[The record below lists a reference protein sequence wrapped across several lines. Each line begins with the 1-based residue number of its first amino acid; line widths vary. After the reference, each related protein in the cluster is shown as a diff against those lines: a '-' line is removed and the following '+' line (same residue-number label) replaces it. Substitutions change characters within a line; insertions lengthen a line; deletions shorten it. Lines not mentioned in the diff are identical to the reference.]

1 MQDNPTIRASLTPR
15 SSQTTR
21 ASLMS
26 SFPPPTEGQVTL
38 ANWRTAPFNRW
49 SFHHVREI
57 VPSAD
62 IPHDPARVWP
72 LGARG
77 GSLEALRIGVP
88 DGANSG
94 LDPGLDP
101 GLDSGL
107 DFGLDDFLAATG
119 TDGIVVLH
127 RGAIVLERY
136 ANGMNERSPHILM
149 SVTKS
154 MLGLLAA
161 VLSAQ
166 GALDVDRLAVDY
178 VPELRE
184 TAWAG
189 ARVGQLLD
197 MRTAVAFDEDYLA
210 TSGPIVAYRKATGWN
225 PLEPGE
231 RASDLRSFFST
242 LTQSNGPHGGKFS
255 YVSPNT
261 DLLGWI
267 IERAAGRRYSD
278 LMSELV
284 WQPMGAAEPACI
296 TVDRLGAPRCA
307 GGMCTTTRDLARVG
321 QLIVEGGAR
330 GARQVVPTA
339 WIEDITR
346 NGDTEAWNAGSFV
359 PYFPGAAMHY
369 RDKWYVE
376 RGAAPLLFGLGI
388 HGQNLFIDRKREIVI
403 AKHSSQASPLDAD
416 LIALTSRF
424 VSEVR
429 KALS

>member
-1 MQDNPTIRASLTPR
+1 MQDNPTMRT
-15 SSQTTR
+15 SQTPR

-26 SFPPPTEGQVTL
+26 GFPPPAEGQVTL

-49 SFHHVREI
+49 AFHHVREI

-62 IPHDPARVWP
+62 IAHDPARVRP
-72 LGARG
+72 LTRG
-77 GSLEALRIGVP
+77 GGLEALRIGLP
-88 DGANSG
+88 EGASA
-94 LDPGLDP
+94 
-101 GLDSGL
+101 
-107 DFGLDDFLAATG
+107 GLDDFLAATG
-119 TDGIVVLH
+119 TDGIVILH

-154 MLGLLAA
+154 LLGLLAA

-166 GALDVDRLAVDY
+166 GVLEIGRLAVDY
-178 VPELRE
+178 VPELGE

-189 ARVGQLLD
+189 ATVGQLLD

-210 TSGPIVAYRKATGWN
+210 TSGPIVEYRKATGWN

-284 WQPMGAAEPACI
+284 WQPMGAAEPAYI

-321 QLIVEGGAR
+321 QLVVEVGAR
-330 GARQVVPTA
+330 GTRQVVPAA

-346 NGDTEAWNAGSFV
+346 NGDAEAWNAGSFV

-376 RGAAPLLFGLGI
+376 RGEAPLLFGLGI
-388 HGQNLFIDRKREIVI
+388 HGQNLFVDRKREIVI
-403 AKHSSQASPLDAD
+403 AKHSSQAAPLDAG
-416 LIALTSRF
+416 LIASTSRF

>member
-1 MQDNPTIRASLTPR
+1 MQDNPTLRASLTN
-15 SSQTTR
+15 R

-26 SFPPPTEGQVTL
+26 SFPPPAEGQVTL

-49 SFHHVREI
+49 AFHHVREI

-62 IPHDPARVWP
+62 IPHDPARVRP
-72 LGARG
+72 LGTRG
-77 GSLEALRIGVP
+77 GGLEALRIGMP
-88 DGANSG
+88 DGASSG
-94 LDPGLDP
+94 LG
-101 GLDSGL
+101 
-107 DFGLDDFLAATG
+107 DFLEATG
-119 TDGIVVLH
+119 ADGIVVLH

-149 SVTKS
+149 SVSKS

-197 MRTAVAFDEDYLA
+197 MRTALAFDEDYLA
-210 TSGPIVAYRKATGWN
+210 TSGPIVEYRKATNWN

-231 RASDLRSFFST
+231 RATDLRSFFST
-242 LTQSNGPHGGKFS
+242 LTQSNGPHGGRFS

-284 WQPMGAAEPACI
+284 WQPMGAAEPAYI
-296 TVDRLGAPRCA
+296 TVDRLGAPRWA

-321 QLIVEGGAR
+321 QLIVEGGAWA
-330 GARQVVPTA
+330 ARQVVPTA
-339 WIEDITR
+339 WIEDITQK
-346 NGDTEAWNAGSFV
+346 GDAEAWNAGSFV

-376 RGAAPLLFGLGI
+376 RGVAPLLFGLGI

-403 AKHSSQASPLDAD
+403 AKHSSQASPLDAG

-429 KALS
+429 RALS

>member
-1 MQDNPTIRASLTPR
+1 MQDNPT
-15 SSQTTR
+15 TR
-21 ASLMS
+21 PSLMS
-26 SFPPPTEGQVTL
+26 AFPPPPSGQVTL

-62 IPHDPARVWP
+62 IPHDPARIRP
-72 LGARG
+72 LTRGAG
-77 GSLEALRIGVP
+77 GLESLRIGPP
-88 DGANSG
+88 DGAGASLGSG
-94 LDPGLDP
+94 PVLG
-101 GLDSGL
+101 
-107 DFGLDDFLAATG
+107 FDDFLAATG

-136 ANGMNERSPHILM
+136 ANGMTERSPHILM
-149 SVTKS
+149 SVSKS

-161 VLSAQ
+161 VLTAQ
-166 GALDVDRLAVDY
+166 GALDADRLAVDY

-210 TSGPIVAYRKATGWN
+210 TTGPIVAYRKSTGWN

-231 RASDLRSFFST
+231 PATDLRSFFYT
-242 LTQSNGPHGGKFS
+242 LTQTNGPHGGKFS

-284 WQPMGAAEPACI
+284 WQPMGAAEPAYI

-321 QLIVEGGAR
+321 QLLVEGGAR
-330 GARQVVPTA
+330 GARQVVPAT

-346 NGDTEAWNAGSFV
+346 NGDAEAWNAGSFV

-369 RDKWYVE
+369 RDQWYVE
-376 RGAAPLLFGLGI
+376 RGVAPVLFGLGI
-388 HGQNLFIDRKREIVI
+388 HGQNLFIDAKREIVI
-403 AKHSSQASPLDAD
+403 ARHSSQASPLDAS
-416 LIALTSRF
+416 LIASTGHF

>member
-1 MQDNPTIRASLTPR
+1 MQDNPTMP
-15 SSQTTR
+15 

-26 SFPPPTEGQVTL
+26 GFPPPPSGQVTL

-49 SFHHVREI
+49 AFHHVREI

-62 IPHDPARVWP
+62 IAHDPAHVRP
-72 LGARG
+72 LTRG
-77 GSLEALRIGVP
+77 GGLEALRIGGP
-88 DGANSG
+88 DGTSA
-94 LDPGLDP
+94 
-101 GLDSGL
+101 
-107 DFGLDDFLAATG
+107 GLDDFLEATG

-149 SVTKS
+149 SVSKS

-161 VLSAQ
+161 VLAAQ
-166 GALDVDRLAVDY
+166 GTLDVGRLAVDY
-178 VPELRE
+178 VPELRA

-189 ARVGQLLD
+189 SRVGQLLD
-197 MRTAVAFDEDYLA
+197 MRTALAFDEDYLA
-210 TSGPIVAYRKATGWN
+210 TSGPIVEYRKATGWN
-225 PLEPGE
+225 PLGPGE
-231 RASDLRSFFST
+231 PPTDLRSFLCT
-242 LTQSNGPHGGKFS
+242 LTQADGTHGGKFS

-284 WQPMGAAEPACI
+284 WQPMGAAEPASI

-330 GARQVVPTA
+330 GTRQVVPTA
-339 WIEDITR
+339 WIADITQ
-346 NGDTEAWNAGSFV
+346 NGDAEAWNAGSFV

-388 HGQNLFIDRKREIVI
+388 HGQNLFIDAKREIVI
-403 AKHSSQASPLDAD
+403 AKHSSQASPLDAG
-416 LIALTSRF
+416 LIASTGRF
-424 VSEVR
+424 VSAIR

>member
-1 MQDNPTIRASLTPR
+1 M
-15 SSQTTR
+15 R

-26 SFPPPTEGQVTL
+26 GFPPPAEGQVTL

-49 SFHHVREI
+49 AFHHVREI

-62 IPHDPARVWP
+62 IPHDPARVRP
-72 LGARG
+72 LGTRG
-77 GSLEALRIGVP
+77 GGLDALRIGMP
-88 DGANSG
+88 DGASA
-94 LDPGLDP
+94 
-101 GLDSGL
+101 GLDSTPDL
-107 DFGLDDFLAATG
+107 GLDDFLAATG

-136 ANGMNERSPHILM
+136 ANGMTERSPHILM

-161 VLSAQ
+161 VLAAQ
-166 GALDVDRLAVDY
+166 GALDIDRLAVDY

-225 PLEPGE
+225 PLEPGD
-231 RASDLRSFFST
+231 RATDLRSFLLT
-242 LTQSNGPHGGKFS
+242 LTQSTGPHGGKFS

-284 WQPMGAAEPACI
+284 WQPMGAAEPAYI

-307 GGMCTTTRDLARVG
+307 GGMCTTTRDLARIG
-321 QLIVEGGAR
+321 QLVVEGGAR
-330 GARQVVPTA
+330 GARQVVPAA
-339 WIEDITR
+339 WIEDITF
-346 NGDTEAWNAGSFV
+346 NGDAEAWNAGSFV

-369 RDKWYVE
+369 RNKWYVE

-388 HGQNLFIDRKREIVI
+388 HGQNLFIDAKREIVI
-403 AKHSSQASPLDAD
+403 AKHSSQAAPLDAG
-416 LIALTSRF
+416 LIALTGRF

>member
-1 MQDNPTIRASLTPR
+1 MQDNS
-15 SSQTTR
+15 TTR

-26 SFPPPTEGQVTL
+26 SFPPPPSGQVTL

-49 SFHHVREI
+49 AFHHVREI

-62 IPHDPARVWP
+62 IPHDPARVRP
-72 LGARG
+72 LTRG
-77 GSLEALRIGVP
+77 GGIEALRIGLP
-88 DGANSG
+88 DGASAG
-94 LDPGLDP
+94 PDSS
-101 GLDSGL
+101 LDSGL
-107 DFGLDDFLAATG
+107 DDFLEATG

-161 VLSAQ
+161 VLAAQ
-166 GALDVDRLAVDY
+166 GALEVDRLAVDY

-189 ARVGQLLD
+189 SRVGQLLD

-210 TSGPIVAYRKATGWN
+210 TSGPIVEYRKATGWN

-242 LTQSNGPHGGKFS
+242 LTQSDGPHGGKFS

-284 WQPMGAAEPACI
+284 WQPMGAAEPAYI

-321 QLIVEGGAR
+321 QLVVEGGAW

-346 NGDTEAWNAGSFV
+346 NGDAEAWNAGSFV
-359 PYFPGAAMHY
+359 PYFLGAAMHY

-376 RGAAPLLFGLGI
+376 RGTAPLLFGLGI

-403 AKHSSQASPLDAD
+403 AKHSSQASPLDAR
-416 LIALTSRF
+416 LIASTSRF

>member
-1 MQDNPTIRASLTPR
+1 MQDNPTMRE
-15 SSQTTR
+15 
-21 ASLMS
+21 SLMS
-26 SFPPPTEGQVTL
+26 AFPPPPSGQVTL

-49 SFHHVREI
+49 AFHHVREI

-62 IPHDPARVWP
+62 IPHDPAHVRP
-72 LGARG
+72 LARG
-77 GSLEALRIGVP
+77 ASGLEALRIGPP
-88 DGANSG
+88 DGASASRDVG
-94 LDPGLDP
+94 LDL
-101 GLDSGL
+101 
-107 DFGLDDFLAATG
+107 GLDDFLAATS

-136 ANGMNERSPHILM
+136 ANGMTERSPHILM
-149 SVTKS
+149 SVSKS

-161 VLSAQ
+161 VLAAQ
-166 GALDVDRLAVDY
+166 GALDIDRLAVEY
-178 VPELRE
+178 VPELRQ

-189 ARVGQLLD
+189 AAVGQLLD

-225 PLEPGE
+225 PLAPGE
-231 RASDLRSFFST
+231 RPTDLRSFFST
-242 LTQSNGPHGGKFS
+242 LTQSTGPHGGKFS

-321 QLIVEGGAR
+321 QLLVEGGAR
-330 GARQVVPTA
+330 GGRQVVPAA

-346 NGDTEAWNAGSFV
+346 NGDAEAWNAGSFV

-388 HGQNLFIDRKREIVI
+388 HGQNLFIDARREIVI
-403 AKHSSQASPLDAD
+403 ATHSSQASPLDAG
-416 LIALTSRF
+416 LIALTGRF